1 MTRTANKPDMEG
13 KEESRRTRM
22 RKKDLQWRQ
31 PLWFPGGEIKTLQE
45 RWESRVT
52 WGPRGPGG
60 PAAGLAWRAAPW
72 VVGVWFARCLLA
84 SPRGCPG
91 GGCLASPVH
100 TLSGACV
107 LIIPLFLQ
115 MPCGPRKSYSA
126 FVRLSRNCISS
137 LGWLCPT
144 EGFPERK

>member
-1 MTRTANKPDMEG
+1 MKLENNPSVTRTANKPDMEG

-45 RWESRVT
+45 WWESRVT

-72 VVGVWFARCLLA
+72 VVGVWFAGACLLLPGVALAEAA
-84 SPRGCPG
+84 SRPPCTRFPG
-91 GGCLASPVH
+91 PVCL
-100 TLSGACV
+100 
-107 LIIPLFLQ
+107 
-115 MPCGPRKSYSA
+115 
-126 FVRLSRNCISS
+126 SS
-137 LGWLCPT
+137 LFSCRCPVAQ
-144 EGFPERK
+144 ESPAQLSSGFLETAFLL